1 MEENKKDLIENTK
14 VILIYGEEKIDG
26 IKREGEI
33 ERIYKDTEDTAHFY
47 YMKEYLQSHF
57 LDEKDI
63 QNSISTH
70 DVNSIFYEI
79 QKNGHIVFAE
89 NTSVK
94 KHKTGI
100 LYYPRN
106 ITDKQKK
113 SLEKVR
119 QELEDEDYTVLVFR
133 GLYRSE
139 KGVLKGKQDIAEA
152 KDLKDLTAI
161 EPEFEY

>member
-1 MEENKKDLIENTK
+1 MK
-14 VILIYGEEKIDG
+14 
-26 IKREGEI
+26 
-33 ERIYKDTEDTAHFY
+33 YK
-47 YMKEYLQSHF
+47 
-57 LDEKDI
+57 
-63 QNSISTH
+63 
-70 DVNSIFYEI
+70 
-79 QKNGHIVFAE
+79 KNGHIVFAE

-94 KHKTGI
+94 KHETGI